1 MSAEATVLLQK
12 HDSYAV
18 VTLNRP
24 DKLNALNVETVQLLG
39 SIMSDLEKDAQ
50 IRAVVLTGAGPKA
63 FVAGADI
70 KEIAALDGS
79 GSDFAAAGQQVF
91 RNIEKM
97 TKPVIA
103 AVNGFALGGGCEL
116 ALSCHIR
123 LASDNAKFGLPEI
136 TLGVIPGYGGTQRL
150 PRLIGRSRALQLMLT
165 GAMISAEKAAET
177 GLVNDVFS
185 AEELLPAAEKMAGK
199 IASLAPVAAS
209 LILQSVYKG
218 GETDLDSGLAI
229 EAANFGKACNTE
241 DAKIGT
247 SAFLEKRK
255 PEFTG
260 K

>member
-1 MSAEATVLLQK
+1 MSSTPTVLAEK
-12 HDSYAV
+12 RDTYAI

-24 DKLNALNVETVQLLG
+24 EKLNALNSKTVQLLG
-39 SIMSDLEKDAQ
+39 NIMKDMNADSA
-50 IRAVVLTGAGPKA
+50 IRAVIVTGAGPKA

-70 KEIAALDGS
+70 QEISALEGK
-79 GSDFAAAGQQVF
+79 GGDFSAAGQQVF
-91 RNIEKM
+91 RAIEKM
-97 TKPVIA
+97 DKPVIA

-123 LASDNAKFGLPEI
+123 IASDNAKFGLPEI

-150 PRLIGRSRALQLMLT
+150 PRLIGKAQALQLMLT
-165 GAMISAEKAAET
+165 GEMVTAEKAASL
-177 GLVNDVFS
+177 GLVNEVLT
-185 AEELLPAAEKMAGK
+185 AEDLMPRAEKMASK
-199 IASLAPVAAS
+199 IASLAPVAAK
-209 LILQSVYKG
+209 LILESVTKG
-218 GETDLDSGLAI
+218 LETDLDNALAI
-229 EAANFGKACNTE
+229 EATNFGAACATE

>member
-1 MSAEATVLLQK
+1 MSAEATVLSQK
-12 HDSYAV
+12 NDSYAI
-18 VTLNRP
+18 VTVNRP

-39 SIMSDLEKDAQ
+39 HIMSDLDKDDQ

-70 KEIAALDGS
+70 KEIVELGGS
-79 GSDFAAAGQQVF
+79 GSEFAAAGQQIF
-91 RNIEKM
+91 RAIEKM
-97 TKPVIA
+97 SKPVIA

-123 LASDNAKFGLPEI
+123 IAAENAKFGLPEI
-136 TLGVIPGYGGTQRL
+136 TLGVIPGYGGTQRM
-150 PRLIGRSRALQLMLT
+150 PRQIGRYRALQMMLT
-165 GAMISAEKAAET
+165 GAMVSADKAAEI
-177 GLVNDVFS
+177 GLVNEVFS
-185 AEELLPAAEKMAGK
+185 AEDLLPAAEKMASK
-199 IASLAPVAAS
+199 VASLAPVAAS
-209 LILQSVYKG
+209 LILQSVYEG

-229 EAANFGKACNTE
+229 EAVNFGKASDTE
-241 DAKIGT
+241 DAQIGT